1 MRHPLLIILLLLA
14 CSPARAMVGETETLA
29 DFRSRPEAM
38 ILGTGKNLC
47 SAVAIAPDLLL
58 TAAHCIM
65 PGDIYKRVEL
75 DAEGRPIFRPSAAV
89 MQHPR
94 FDIKSYLAHRATADA
109 GLVRLKEPIAA
120 LPVPLAAPRQ
130 RILPGESFLVHGY
143 CRSVRHDRNSAA
155 TLRAARLIAT
165 GQPGPL
171 QLRLV
176 DPATANKR
184 SGLGACDGDSGAPVY
199 QQNAGRIEI
208 VGVVS
213 WSTAANNEAGCGG
226 LTGVT
231 PVELY
236 RDWIVETARKMGIEL
251 PR

>member
-1 MRHPLLIILLLLA
+1 MHRLALIVVVLFTCNPA
-14 CSPARAMVGETETLA
+14 CAMVGETESLA

-47 SAVAIAPDLLL
+47 SAVAIAPSLLL

-75 DAEGRPIFRPSAAV
+75 DAEGRPIFKPSAAV
-89 MQHPR
+89 MRHPQ
-94 FDIKSYLAHRATADA
+94 FDIKSYLAHRVTADV
-109 GLVRLKEPIAA
+109 GLVKLKEPMAA
-120 LPVPLAAPRQ
+120 LPVPLAGPRQ
-130 RILPGESFLVHGY
+130 RIAPGESFLVHGY
-143 CRSVRHDRNSAA
+143 GRSVRDDRNSAA
-155 TLRAARLIAT
+155 TLRAARLTAT
-165 GQPGPL
+165 GQPGAL

-176 DPATANKR
+176 DPATGNNKP
-184 SGLGACDGDSGAPVY
+184 GVGACDGDSGAPVY
-199 QQNAGRIEI
+199 QQNAGRMEVI
-208 VGVVS
+208 GVVS

-231 PVELY
+231 PLELY
-236 RDWIVETARKMGIEL
+236 RGWIIETARKMGIEL